1 MKKIFIQ
8 MTSPVFRDNKLF
20 SGTDVNNST
29 DRWKELKRKLLER
42 GYDLMTA
49 DENSLD
55 DCEGIIFHDATSL
68 DESIYSKKTLSS
80 YLMRLR
86 GKKVADP
93 YPVRKLY
100 DEAVAAGKRNKLLL
114 LIWEGK
120 AVTPAN
126 FSTKILNMFDRVL
139 TWDDT
144 LTGQKFTHYMMP
156 MENPTVIH
164 EAIPFAQ
171 KKLLVNISFNKYSPY
186 THELYTAR
194 RDTIGYFDEHYPN
207 NFDLFGV
214 RWNEPVTFLQRLFPK
229 LVKHYGTYRGHTK
242 DKLKTL
248 SEYKFSVCY
257 ENNSDAHGYI
267 SEKIF
272 DCLKARIVPIY
283 YGAPNVD
290 QYVDAD
296 TYIDR
301 RSFKSE
307 AELAEFLTSMTESQY
322 QTYLNAA
329 ERYMKSEKY
338 KKFFPEAFC
347 DQIIKALG
355 I

>member
-29 DRWKELKRKLLER
+29 DRWKQLKRKLAER

-68 DESIYSKKTLSS
+68 DESIYSKKTLSW

-86 GKKVADP
+86 GKKVADL
-93 YPVRKLY
+93 YPIRPLY
-100 DEAVAAGKRNKLLL
+100 AEAVAAGKRSKLLL

-120 AVTPAN
+120 AITPLN
-126 FSTKILNMFDRVL
+126 FSPKILNMFDRVL

-144 LTGQKFTHYMMP
+144 LTDPKFTHYMMP
-156 MENPTVIH
+156 MENPEVLH
-164 EAIPFAQ
+164 QAVPFGQ

-186 THELYTAR
+186 THELYSAR
-194 RDTIGYFDEHYPN
+194 RDTINYFNDNYPHD
-207 NFDLFGV
+207 FDLFGV
-214 RWNEPVTFLQRLFPK
+214 RWNEPVTLLQRMFPQ
-229 LVKHYGTYRGHTK
+229 LVKQYGTYRGHTK

-257 ENNSDAHGYI
+257 ENNSDANGYI

-283 YGAPNVD
+283 YGAPNVAE
-290 QYVDAD
+290 YVDAD

-301 RSFKSE
+301 RDFKTE
-307 AELAEFLTSMTESQY
+307 ADLAHFLTSMTESKY
-322 QTYLNAA
+322 QTYLDAGAA
-329 ERYMKSEKY
+329 YMNSEKY
-338 KKFFPEAFC
+338 KMFSPESFC
-347 DQIIKALG
+347 NQVIKALG
-355 I
+355 V